1 MPFGKPGSTISE
13 KIHIHGA
20 SLSEQQTVG
29 LPTNLSWYTTG
40 FGTVTRA

>member
-1 MPFGKPGSTISE
+1 MPFGKPGSTITIISE

-20 SLSEQQTVG
+20 SLSEQQT
-29 LPTNLSWYTTG
+29 TNLSWHTTG